1 VVILD
6 ASFRDTKR
14 TVPSNKGPLRRFDC
28 TLIDLYC
35 DIAARDG
42 LPVPVV
48 RGLFEEGDVIHPDSA
63 IHDLTHIQLAVR
75 DQRAILGAWKA
86 P

>member
-1 VVILD
+1 M
-6 ASFRDTKR
+6 
-14 TVPSNKGPLRRFDC
+14 PSNKGPLRRFDC

-48 RGLFEEGDVIHPDSA
+48 RGLFEEGDVIHAYSN
-63 IHDLTHIQLAVR
+63 IRHLSHIQLAVR
-75 DQRAILGAWKA
+75 DQRAIPGAWSVRR
-86 P
+86 